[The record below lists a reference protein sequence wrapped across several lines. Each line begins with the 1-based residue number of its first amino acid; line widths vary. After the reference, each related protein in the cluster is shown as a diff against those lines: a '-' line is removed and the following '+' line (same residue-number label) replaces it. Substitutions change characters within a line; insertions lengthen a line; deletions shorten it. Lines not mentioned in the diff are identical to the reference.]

1 MGKDSGAAGGF
12 GGSQHLLSENFLS
25 NGIQGGMVPVAA
37 GYALINKLEKIN
49 SATIVFI
56 GDGTLGEGILYEA
69 LNMISK
75 WELPL
80 LIVIENNSYAQ
91 STKTSTVI
99 SGNIKNR
106 ALAFDI
112 KYDEADTW
120 NWEKTVKPI

>member
-25 NGIQGGMVPVAA
+25 NGIMVPVAA

-91 STKTSTVI
+91 STKNFNSD
-99 SGNIKNR
+99 KW
-106 ALAFDI
+106 
-112 KYDEADTW
+112 KH
-120 NWEKTVKPI
+120 KK